1 MGIIRFTKSLQRP
14 ATPTLTFTTVDTVR
28 AMGRLLMEVYGR
40 NDPKERIQAFIYSC
54 TIFDNY
60 ASDFATSQT
69 GRPRRSILQS
79 WNGLASHGPIAA
91 QIPSLY
97 RGRYISRTTGAVKL
111 RLPIDS
117 LDPSR
122 AGQQAPRTKA
132 GNPTAD
138 FAIRDLTIEEFTES
152 AYMVRCN
159 LFHGSMNLE
168 DDEQV
173 QLIFN
178 VDSLLTPLV
187 VWMLRNTQW

>member
-1 MGIIRFTKSLQRP
+1 MSIIRFTKALQRP
-14 ATPTLTFTTVDTVR
+14 ATPALTFTTVDTVR
-28 AMGRLLMEVYGR
+28 AMGRLLLEVWGSR
-40 NDPKERIQAFIYSC
+40 DHKERIQAFIYSC

-60 ASDFATSQT
+60 ASDFAISQT
-69 GRPRRSILQS
+69 GQPRNSIRQS
-79 WNGLASHGPIAA
+79 WIDLASHGPIAA
-91 QIPSLY
+91 QIASLY
-97 RGRYISRTTGAVKL
+97 PVLYISRTIGNITL

-132 GNPTAD
+132 GNPAAD
-138 FAIRDLTIEEFTES
+138 FAIKDLTIAEFAES

-187 VWMLRNTQW
+187 VWMLQNTQW